1 VKGDIYDPRV
11 VEDAR
16 RGFVEYVKENPAGEW
31 RAQAESIIAELDAS
45 AAERMLASLRI
56 HGSIKAWVVHGNGLD
71 ELTTTGTSTVLAL
84 EDDQVRSFTVD
95 PVALGLAPAIM
106 AELVGGEPAENA
118 EAVRRMVAGQHG
130 PHRNIVVLNAGA
142 ALVVAGRAQSLD
154 EGVALAAQSIDSGA
168 AAATLQ
174 RFIDESQEALA
185 EVQAGGR

>member
-1 VKGDIYDPRV
+1 
-11 VEDAR
+11 
-16 RGFVEYVKENPAGEW
+16 
-31 RAQAESIIAELDAS
+31 
-45 AAERMLASLRI
+45 
-56 HGSIKAWVVHGNGLD
+56 
-71 ELTTTGTSTVLAL
+71 
-84 EDDQVRSFTVD
+84 VRSFTVD

-142 ALVVAGRAQSLD
+142 ALVVAGRAQSLE
-154 EGVALAAQSIDSGA
+154 EGVALAAESIDSGA

-174 RFIDESQEALA
+174 RFIDTSQEALA

>member
-1 VKGDIYDPRV
+1 
-11 VEDAR
+11 
-16 RGFVEYVKENPAGEW
+16 
-31 RAQAESIIAELDAS
+31 
-45 AAERMLASLRI
+45 
-56 HGSIKAWVVHGNGLD
+56 VHGNGLD

-106 AELVGGEPAENA
+106 AELVGGEPAQNA

-154 EGVALAAQSIDSGA
+154 EGVALAVESIDSGA